1 VQFFKSTLDTYR
13 LKVYGCVKTPL
24 VLRVKLRNDQGR
36 EREKGERERER
47 RGKGVEEK
55 RVV

>member
-1 VQFFKSTLDTYR
+1 MA
-13 LKVYGCVKTPL
+13 KVERG
-24 VLRVKLRNDQGR
+24 GR
-36 EREKGERERER
+36 EREGEKDKRER